1 MGESKEMRRI
11 IIVAAT
17 AAVTS
22 WAGIPNAQPITS
34 FADVAGKWSGVGSS
48 GGKTE
53 VAIDPNGRFVLESPL
68 GKATG
73 WARIEGGF
81 VVLAFDNSQGQIR
94 FTRTGDAL
102 EGPYVAGARTRTTRV
117 TRVPWTRAL
126 QAAWGRSAR
135 PPAGA

>member
-48 GGKTE
+48 GGKTD
-53 VAIDPNGRFVLESPL
+53 VAIDPNGGFVLESPL

-73 WARIEGGF
+73 RARIEGGV
-81 VVLAFDNSQGQIR
+81 VVLAFDNNQGQIR
-94 FTRTGDAL
+94 FTRTGDVL
-102 EGPYVAGARTRTTRV
+102 EGPYVAGTRTGTTRV
-117 TRVPWTRAL
+117 TRVP
-126 QAAWGRSAR
+126 
-135 PPAGA
+135 